1 MESNYK
7 SILVPVDGSAQSEDA
22 LAKGALIAHNN
33 GAHLDVLHVLSTQQY
48 GYNYGGMVDGD
59 VINNLVED
67 TTDYLNKLVAKIK
80 KEVEL
85 DDIDIHIRFGN
96 PKTVIAFEFPKDHGS
111 DLIVMGATGMSRLQR
126 VLEGSVSSFVN
137 RSARCDVM
145 VIRTNKEN
153 KPYVEVPKGS
163 AARNWF
169 QVHYAHVHRCRDMFL
184 QCS

>member
-1 MESNYK
+1 MESNYNN
-7 SILVPVDGSAQSEDA
+7 ILVPVDGSAQSEDA

-67 TTDYLNKLVAKIK
+67 TTDYLNKSVDRIK
-80 KEVEL
+80 KEADL
-85 DDIDIHIRFGN
+85 DDIQIHIRFGN
-96 PKTVIAFEFPKDHGS
+96 PKTVIAFEFPKDHKS

-137 RSARCDVM
+137 RSAKCDVM
-145 VIRTNKEN
+145 VVRTNKEN
-153 KPYVEVPKGS
+153 KPYKPVE
-163 AARNWF
+163 NN
-169 QVHYAHVHRCRDMFL
+169 
-184 QCS
+184 